1 MDLRFTGNVHGAKM
15 YLKYQNQN
23 SNQTLREAIEEY
35 HRYLTHIG
43 RRILTDGPEDA
54 DPIWRYHD
62 ATHAIFGEDT
72 SIEGET
78 ALDFWVF
85 FGTTFSWKLL
95 KKYQQIPEIKD
106 LSRALVSELGITF
119 IPKLY
124 WRNKRV
130 ICTVI
135 RHTRGMKKKW
145 PFELPSMLLDR
156 RLNDLREEYGITVLT
171 SEQKVPSRLT
181 KFDYS
186 IVSEI
191 S

>member
-1 MDLRFTGNVHGAKM
+1 MDDQGASM
-15 YLKYQNQN
+15 YLEYQNQN
-23 SNQTLREAIEEY
+23 SHQTLREAIDEY

-43 RRILTDGPEDA
+43 RQILTDSPEDA
-54 DPIWRYHD
+54 DPIWLYHD
-62 ATHAIFGEDT
+62 ATHAIFGQDT
-72 SIEGET
+72 TIEGEA

-95 KKYQQIPEIKD
+95 KKYQQLPEIKD
-106 LSRALVSELGITF
+106 LSRALISELGLTF

-130 ICTVI
+130 IWTVI
-135 RHTRGMKKKW
+135 RHTRQMKKKW
-145 PFELPSMLLDR
+145 PFELPSTLLDR

-171 SEQKVPSRLT
+171 SDQKVPSRLT
-181 KFDYS
+181 EFDYS

>member
-1 MDLRFTGNVHGAKM
+1 MRD
-15 YLKYQNQN
+15 
-23 SNQTLREAIEEY
+23 AIEEY

-43 RRILTDGPEDA
+43 RQILTDSPEDP
-54 DPIWRYHD
+54 DPIWLYHD
-62 ATHAIFGEDT
+62 ATHAIFGQDT
-72 SIEGET
+72 TSEGEA

-95 KKYQQIPEIKD
+95 KKYQQLPEIKD
-106 LSRALVSELGITF
+106 LSRALLSELGLTF

-124 WRNKRV
+124 WRNKRG
-130 ICTVI
+130 IWTVI
-135 RHTRGMKKKW
+135 RNTRRMKKKW
-145 PFELPSMLLDR
+145 PFELPSSLLDR
-156 RLNDLREEYGITVLT
+156 RLNDLREEYGISVLT

-181 KFDYS
+181 EFDYS